1 MPEGPY
7 YLRIFGLLHR
17 LMKSLHLHA
26 QRYSLTQKISLSEA
40 YLLFL
45 LRNGKPVEMN
55 RIKRDLSVSGAF
67 ATSLVDRL
75 LKHELAER
83 QRNDKDRRKVTVVL
97 SGKGK
102 RYLAKLEAQRKRFF
116 MTLVDSFK
124 EEDKIIMEKGVSM
137 LVGSLESAER
147 LNA

>member
-1 MPEGPY
+1 MSEEPY
-7 YLRIFGLLHR
+7 YLRIFSLFHR
-17 LMKSLHLHA
+17 LIRSLHLYA
-26 QRYSLTQKISLSEA
+26 QHYSLNQKISLSES

-45 LRNGKPVEMN
+45 LHNGKPVEMS

-75 LKHELAER
+75 VKHELAER

-102 RYLAKLEAQRKRFF
+102 HYLAKLEAQRKQFF

-124 EEDKIIMEKGVSM
+124 EEDKRIMEKGVSM
-137 LVGSLESAER
+137 LVESLESAER
-147 LNA
+147 LSV